1 MLKLFFKTRN
11 LKLTEKKSILIRY
24 YLVSFGNYSLKAK
37 SGLVLRITR
46 IILLV
51 IIGLK
56 KRKSNN
62 PIIINCGGKHLEKHR
77 TKYLAKYTP
86 YNEFLFIY
94 RDSNKYY
101 YDKMNIIVL
110 YRIFIVC
117 FLFYVVAF
125 VSLFNN
131 SVKENDARFLNSF
144 SYLLQISLLDKSTN
158 VYCLQIWMPES
169 YIVSRIA
176 AKLGYKTTMIT
187 SGSPIHCNNRYVF
200 APKVDLKFASKF
212 QKEELRIL
220 TERQHFVVESITEWG
235 PENVED
241 FNNLTRGEDE
251 FDVGIYSGGSWAR
264 NEKNLRVSNEAE
276 LANESRGFNDY
287 YRAFQLILEVSV
299 ELKREFPSM
308 RIAVF
313 PHPHERILIKKGIDP
328 PYLNV
333 LKKNN
338 FYFESGNENSVSSF
352 FKTKI
357 GIAVTSTAVFD
368 RIHCG
373 LKSLLYSGENIQNS
387 RIAPHYLGSYGA
399 ICFSSKDEL
408 KNMICNELKIS
419 KNV

>member
-1 MLKLFFKTRN
+1 MIFLL
-11 LKLTEKKSILIRY
+11 
-24 YLVSFGNYSLKAK
+24 AK
-37 SGLVLRITR
+37 
-46 IILLV
+46 
-51 IIGLK
+51 GLK

-62 PIIINCGGKHLEKHR
+62 PIIINCGGKQLESHR
-77 TKYLAKYTP
+77 TKYIAKYTP
-86 YNEFLFIY
+86 YSEFLFLD
-94 RDSNKYY
+94 RAPNKYF

-110 YRIFIVC
+110 CRIFFVC

-125 VSLFNN
+125 VSIFNN
-131 SVKENDARFLNSF
+131 SIKENQNRFLNSF

-187 SGSPIHCNNRYVF
+187 SSSPIHCNNRYVF
-200 APKVDLKFASKF
+200 APEVDLKYASKF

-220 TERQHFVVESITEWG
+220 TERQHFVVESIEEWG

-241 FNNLTRGEDE
+241 FNNLVKCKTE
-251 FDVGIYSGGSWAR
+251 FDVGLYSGGSWAR
-264 NEKNLRVSNEAE
+264 NEKNLRVSNKAE
-276 LANESRGFNDY
+276 LDNENRAFNDY
-287 YRAFQLILEVSV
+287 YWAFQMIIKALIEF
-299 ELKREFPSM
+299 KKEFPYT

-313 PHPHERILIKKGIDP
+313 PHPHEKILIKKGIDP

-338 FYFESGNENSVSSF
+338 FYFESDNENSVSSF

-357 GIAVTSTAVFD
+357 GIAVNSTVVFD

-373 LKSLLYSGENIQNS
+373 LKSFLYSGKNIKNS
-387 RIAPHYLGSYGA
+387 MITPHYLGSHSS
-399 ICFSSKDEL
+399 ICFSSKGEL
-408 KNMICNELKIS
+408 KNMICKELKIS
-419 KNV
+419 KNA

>member
-1 MLKLFFKTRN
+1 MFFKTRN

-24 YLVSFGNYSLKAK
+24 NLVSFGNYSLKAK
-37 SGLVLRITR
+37 AGLVLRITR
-46 IILLV
+46 IIFLV

-86 YNEFLFIY
+86 YNEFLFID
-94 RDSNKYY
+94 RAPNKCF
-101 YDKMNIIVL
+101 YDKMNIIVI

-131 SVKENDARFLNSF
+131 SIKEDEDRFLNSF

-158 VYCLQIWMPES
+158 IYCLQIWMPES

-187 SGSPIHCNNRYVF
+187 SSSPIHCNNRYVF
-200 APKVDLKFASKF
+200 APEVDLKFASKF

-220 TERQHFVVESITEWG
+220 TERQHCIVNSIAEWG
-235 PENVED
+235 PENEED
-241 FNNLTRGEDE
+241 FNNLVKCKTE
-251 FDVGIYSGGSWAR
+251 FDVGIYSSGSWAR
-264 NEKNLRVSNEAE
+264 NGVNLRITNKSVLLDNNRE
-276 LANESRGFNDY
+276 FNDY
-287 YRAFQLILEVSV
+287 YWAFQMIIEALIEF
-299 ELKREFPSM
+299 KKEFPFT
-308 RIAVF
+308 RIAIY
-313 PHPHERILIKKGIDP
+313 PHPHERKLIKKGIDP

-373 LKSLLYSGENIQNS
+373 LKSLLYSGKNIKNS
-387 RIAPHYLGSYGA
+387 MIAPHYLGSHSS

-408 KNMICNELKIS
+408 KNMICMELKIS
-419 KNV
+419 KNA